1 MKYAIMSDAH
11 SNPKALEIAL
21 ADAVEQGCE
30 RFIFLGDITGYGYD
44 VKKTLNL
51 VRRRF
56 QVVLKGNHDSACLG
70 LEPKWVTDYCRN
82 YDIDLAQG
90 RTLSERAVKWLKARP
105 FTHSEAGAAFTHGDF
120 LDPSDWGYILRVREA
135 SESLQVRKEDLLF
148 CGHTHAATLWETNAD
163 GGVAERRLF
172 KYPAFEPE
180 LKTVKLVKGRRYI
193 VNVGSVGYPRNDFCS
208 TYAIWDP
215 TACEVSFRRLP
226 FDFKGYTMEMIKH
239 TVDLPNWLVE
249 LWSVA
254 RRGAG

>member
-90 RTLSERAVKWLKARP
+90 RTLSERAVK
-105 FTHSEAGAAFTHGDF
+105 
-120 LDPSDWGYILRVREA
+120 
-135 SESLQVRKEDLLF
+135 
-148 CGHTHAATLWETNAD
+148 
-163 GGVAERRLF
+163 
-172 KYPAFEPE
+172 
-180 LKTVKLVKGRRYI
+180 
-193 VNVGSVGYPRNDFCS
+193 
-208 TYAIWDP
+208 
-215 TACEVSFRRLP
+215 
-226 FDFKGYTMEMIKH
+226 
-239 TVDLPNWLVE
+239 
-249 LWSVA
+249 
-254 RRGAG
+254 